1 MGSPHS
7 VASTSKHPVILFD
20 GICNLCNGAVQF
32 VINRDAGE
40 KFRFASLQSSIGKTY
55 LKQFELTA
63 DVYSIIL
70 IKNDRVF
77 DKSSAALEIA
87 KDLSGLW
94 PAFYAFKIFPKYIRD
109 SIYDYIAAHRYKWF
123 GKKDECMIPTP
134 ELKTRFLEP

>member
-7 VASTSKHPVILFD
+7 VASTFKHPVILFD
-20 GICNLCNGAVQF
+20 GVCNLCNGAVQF
-32 VINRDAGE
+32 VINRDERE

-63 DVYSIIL
+63 NVYSIIL

-94 PAFYAFKIFPKYIRD
+94 PAFYALKIVPKYVRD
-109 SIYDYIAAHRYKWF
+109 KIYDFIAAHRYKWF

-134 ELKTRFLEP
+134 ELKTRFLEL